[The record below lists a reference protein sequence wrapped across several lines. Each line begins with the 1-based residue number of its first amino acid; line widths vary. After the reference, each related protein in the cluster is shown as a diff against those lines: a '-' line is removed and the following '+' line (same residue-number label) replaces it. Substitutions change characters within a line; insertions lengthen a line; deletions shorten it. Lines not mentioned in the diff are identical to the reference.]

1 MEIFCSHMSNSF
13 DYIIGWSQRLA
24 HAIWALISQIIALK
38 SVKRIDLM
46 SNYYRLDD
54 VGNLVIVIQIQSLEL
69 F

>member
-1 MEIFCSHMSNSF
+1 MSNSF

-38 SVKRIDLM
+38 SVKKNRFDVELLSTI
-46 SNYYRLDD
+46 DD

>member
-1 MEIFCSHMSNSF
+1 MSNSF

-24 HAIWALISQIIALK
+24 HAICALISQIIVLK
-38 SVKRIDLM
+38 SVKKNRFDVELLSTI
-46 SNYYRLDD
+46 DD